1 MSWKVLVT
9 AWPFDT
15 SSDNGKLMLKEAGCE
30 VVMTTQSMPLSHDSL
45 RRELPGVD
53 AIIAG
58 SDDYSEATLSLP
70 EAADLKLVTRWGV
83 GYDAIDIAA
92 ATRQGIVVGF
102 LPGFLDHVVADY
114 TWALLLGAARR
125 LPEGHHSVT
134 HGGWEPV
141 WGHDIHHR
149 TLGIIGCGRIGVEVA
164 RRAAGFQM
172 RVIAT
177 DPSPSDA
184 AREAGV
190 EFVPMETLLEDS
202 DFISVNAAA
211 TPQNRNLIDEA
222 ALRRMKSTAYLIN
235 TSRGSLIDEIALV
248 RALKEGWIG
257 GAALDAFAQEPL
269 GADHPLRSAP
279 NCLLCPHMAPFA
291 HGTAQE
297 MNAGVVQSVLDLKAG
312 KQSELVVNPEVFRSA
327 DLRATMEASI

>member
-1 MSWKVLVT
+1 
-9 AWPFDT
+9 
-15 SSDNGKLMLKEAGCE
+15 
-30 VVMTTQSMPLSHDSL
+30 MTTQPMPLSHDSL

-149 TLGIIGCGRIGVEVA
+149 TLGIIGCGRIGIEVA
-164 RRAAGFQM
+164 RRATGFQM

-184 AREAGV
+184 ACEAGV

-248 RALKEGWIG
+248 RALKGGWIG
-257 GAALDAFAQEPL
+257 GAALDAFAKEPL

-297 MNAGVVQSVLDLKAG
+297 MNAGVARSVLDLKAG

-327 DLRATMEASI
+327 DLRATMEASV

>member
-15 SSDNGKLMLKEAGCE
+15 SSDNGKRMLKEAGCE
-30 VVMTTQSMPLSHDSL
+30 VVMTTQPMPLSHDSL
-45 RRELPGVD
+45 RGELPGVD
-53 AIIAG
+53 AVIAG
-58 SDDYSEATLSLP
+58 SDDFSEATLSLP
-70 EAADLKLVTRWGV
+70 EAAGLKLVTRWGV

-125 LPEGHHSVT
+125 IPEGHHSVT

-177 DPSPSDA
+177 DPFPSDI

-190 EFVPMETLLEDS
+190 EFVPMKNLLEQS

-211 TPQNRNLIDEA
+211 TPENRNLIDEA
-222 ALRRMKSTAYLIN
+222 SLRQMKSTAYLIN
-235 TSRGSLIDEIALV
+235 TARGSLIDEMALV

-257 GAALDAFAQEPL
+257 GAALDAFAREPL
-269 GADHPLRSAP
+269 SADHPLRSAP

-297 MNAGVVQSVLDLKAG
+297 MNAGVAQSVLDLMVG
-312 KQSELVVNPEVFRSA
+312 KQSELVVNPEVFGSA
-327 DLRATMEASI
+327 DLRAPMEVSA

>member
-1 MSWKVLVT
+1 MSWKILVT
-9 AWPFDT
+9 ARPFDT
-15 SSDNGKLMLKEAGCE
+15 SNDNGKRMLKEAGCE
-30 VVMTTQSMPLSHDSL
+30 VVMTTRSTPLSHDSL
-45 RRELPGVD
+45 REELPGVD
-53 AIIAG
+53 AVIAG
-58 SDDYSEATLSLP
+58 SDDFSEATLSLP
-70 EAADLKLVTRWGV
+70 EAADLKLVSRWGV

-92 ATRQGIVVGF
+92 ATKQGIVVGF

-125 LPEGHHSVT
+125 IPEGHYSVT
-134 HGGWEPV
+134 HGSWEPA

-172 RVIAT
+172 RVIAC
-177 DPSPSDA
+177 DPYPSDA

-190 EFVPMETLLEDS
+190 EFVPRETLLKES

-211 TPQNRNLIDEA
+211 TPENRNLIDEV

-235 TSRGSLIDEIALV
+235 TARGSLIDEAALI
-248 RALKEGWIG
+248 RALEEGWIG

-269 GADHPLRSAP
+269 SVDHPLRSAP
-279 NCLLCPHMAPFA
+279 NALLCPHMAPFA

-297 MNAGVVQSVLDLKAG
+297 MNAGVAQSVLDLMAG
-312 KQSELVVNPEVFRSA
+312 KQSKLVVNPEVFGSNN
-327 DLRATMEASI
+327 LRANLEVNA

>member
-1 MSWKVLVT
+1 
-9 AWPFDT
+9 
-15 SSDNGKLMLKEAGCE
+15 
-30 VVMTTQSMPLSHDSL
+30 MTTQPMPLSHDSL

>member
-15 SSDNGKLMLKEAGCE
+15 SSDNGKRMLKEAGCE

-58 SDDYSEATLSLP
+58 SDDYSEATLSLA
-70 EAADLKLVTRWGV
+70 EAKTLKLVTRWGV
-83 GYDAIDIAA
+83 GYDSIDIQA
-92 ATRQGIVVGF
+92 ATRLGIVVGL

-125 LPEGHHSVT
+125 ITKGHHSVT
-134 HGGWEPV
+134 HGRWESV

-149 TLGIIGCGRIGVEVA
+149 TLGIIGCGRIGIEVA

-184 AREAGV
+184 ARDAGV

-211 TPQNRNLIDEA
+211 TSENRNLIDEA

-235 TSRGSLIDEIALV
+235 TARGSLIDEPALV
-248 RALKEGWIG
+248 RALEEGWIG

-269 GADHPLRSAP
+269 DTDHPLRSAP

-291 HGTAQE
+291 YGTAKE
-297 MNAGVVQSVLDLKAG
+297 MNAGVARSVLDLKAG

-327 DLRATMEASI
+327 DLRATMETTV